1 MLQCSNDNAGA
12 AMKTGILTDQF
23 FASLESSIAGINDA
37 EMLPPACYTDAG
49 FHEFEK
55 DAVFNREWL
64 CVGRESWAREPGEFF
79 TTAHIGEP
87 IVVVRNRDGVLK
99 AFSTVCQHRAMLV
112 AEGSGRTKTFVC
124 PYHHWVYSLDGQLIG
139 APAMERTC
147 GFDKK
152 QIRLPEFKIEIWLGW
167 VFINF
172 DPKAAPL
179 APRLKVLTDAIAEYR
194 MDLAEGPKPDGSTTY
209 PWNWKVMF
217 ENNNDGYHANRLHR
231 GMHDVI
237 PSALAR
243 FPEIPP
249 DSACYFRYNGTT
261 NKDGAVNPLQRC
273 ILKLFPNLTEKQHN
287 EVIFANIPPTLTLG
301 FRSDQISFFML
312 HADSAEVTSAESGV
326 LYAPGA
332 MDEPL
337 FEERRQINVQASIK
351 VAAQDRHVDTLVQ
364 RGLRSR
370 FAIRGRYSWQEE
382 THREFNKW
390 LVDRYRAE
398 WRERSG
404 PQSRLA
410 AE

>member
-1 MLQCSNDNAGA
+1 MIWKGDRTMAKHILNDQ
-12 AMKTGILTDQF
+12 L
-23 FASLESSIAGINDA
+23 FASFDASIGPVDNA
-37 EMLPPACYTDAG
+37 EMLPPVCYTDA
-49 FHEFEK
+49 EFYDFER
-55 DAVFNREWL
+55 DAIFNREWL
-64 CVGRESWAREPGEFF
+64 CVGRESWAAEPGEFY
-79 TTAHIGEP
+79 TSTHIGEP
-87 IVVVRNRDGVLK
+87 IVVVRNRQNVLK

-112 AEGSGRTKTFVC
+112 AEGYGRTKIFLC

-139 APAMERTC
+139 ARAMERAC
-147 GFDKK
+147 GFDKTR
-152 QIRLPEFKIEIWLGW
+152 IRLPEFKLEVWQGF

-172 DPKAAPL
+172 DPNARPL
-179 APRLKVLTDAIAEYR
+179 APRLAVLDAAIANYR
-194 MDLAEGPKPDGSTTY
+194 VDLANGPRPDGSVTY

-231 GMHDVI
+231 GMHDVV

-261 NKDGAVNPLQRC
+261 RKDGAVNPLQHC
-273 ILKLFPNLTEKQHN
+273 ILKLFPDLTDEQRH
-287 EVIFANIPPTLTLG
+287 EVIFANVPPTLTLA
-301 FRSDQISFFML
+301 FRSDQVSFFIL
-312 HADSAEVTSAESGV
+312 HAEDAEVTVAEQGT

-337 FEERRQINVQASIK
+337 FEERRQINVQASVLIG
-351 VAAQDRHVDTLVQ
+351 AQDRHVDTLVQ

-370 FAIRGRYSWQEE
+370 HAIRGRYSWQEQ

-390 LVDRYRAE
+390 LVDRYRAT
-398 WRERSG
+398 WREMTAG
-404 PQSRLA
+404 RLQAA

>member
-1 MLQCSNDNAGA
+1 
-12 AMKTGILTDQF
+12 
-23 FASLESSIAGINDA
+23 
-37 EMLPPACYTDAG
+37 
-49 FHEFEK
+49 
-55 DAVFNREWL
+55 
-64 CVGRESWAREPGEFF
+64 
-79 TTAHIGEP
+79 
-87 IVVVRNRDGVLK
+87 
-99 AFSTVCQHRAMLV
+99 
-112 AEGSGRTKTFVC
+112 
-124 PYHHWVYSLDGQLIG
+124 
-139 APAMERTC
+139 
-147 GFDKK
+147 
-152 QIRLPEFKIEIWLGW
+152 
-167 VFINF
+167 
-172 DPKAAPL
+172 
-179 APRLKVLTDAIAEYR
+179 
-194 MDLAEGPKPDGSTTY
+194 
-209 PWNWKVMF
+209 
-217 ENNNDGYHANRLHR
+217 
-231 GMHDVI
+231 MHDVI

>member
-1 MLQCSNDNAGA
+1 MSILNDQ
-12 AMKTGILTDQF
+12 L
-23 FASLESSIAGINDA
+23 FASFDSSITPIDEAQ
-37 EMLPPACYTDAG
+37 MLPPVCYTDG
-49 FHEFEK
+49 DFHEFEK
-55 DAVFNREWL
+55 EAVFNHEWL

-79 TTAHIGEP
+79 TTNHCGEP
-87 IVVVRNRDGVLK
+87 IVVVRNRDLVLK

-112 AEGSGRTKTFVC
+112 CEGHGRTKTFLC

-139 APAMERTC
+139 APAMERAC

-152 QIRLPEFKIEIWLGW
+152 QVRLAEFKLEIWLGF

-172 DPKAAPL
+172 DRDARPL
-179 APRLKVLTDAIAEYR
+179 GPRLETLRLAIENYKAE
-194 MDLAEGPKPDGSTTY
+194 LAEGPRPDGSTTY

-243 FPEIPP
+243 FPDLP
-249 DSACYFRYNGTT
+249 DDTAGYFRYNGTT
-261 NKDGAVNPLQRC
+261 HRDGAVNPLQRC
-273 ILKLFPNLTEKQHN
+273 ILKLFPDLTDQQRD
-287 EVIFANIPPTLTLG
+287 EVIFANVPPTLTMG
-301 FRSDQISFFML
+301 FRSDQISYFIL
-312 HADSAEVTSAESGV
+312 HADSAEVTTAESGV

-351 VAAQDRHVDTLVQ
+351 IGAQDRHVDTLVQ

-370 FAIRGRYSWQEE
+370 FAIRGRYSWQEQ

-390 LVDRYRAE
+390 LVERYRATWQAQMRDHAGE
-398 WRERSG
+398 TLRA
-404 PQSRLA
+404 A

>member
-1 MLQCSNDNAGA
+1 MSSS
-12 AMKTGILTDQF
+12 ILNEHL
-23 FASLESSIAGINDA
+23 FASFEASIRDINNA
-37 EMLPPACYTDAG
+37 EMLPPVCYTNAE

-55 DAVFNREWL
+55 DAIFNREWL

-79 TTAHIGEP
+79 TTTHAGEP
-87 IVVVRNRDGVLK
+87 IVVVRNRHGELK

-112 AEGSGRTKTFVC
+112 AEGHGRTKTFLC

-139 APAMERTC
+139 APAMDRAC
-147 GFDKK
+147 DFDKK
-152 QIRLPEFKIEIWLGW
+152 QVRLPEFRLEVWLGF

-172 DPKAAPL
+172 DPDALPL
-179 APRLKVLTDAIAEYR
+179 GPRLEPLRNAVANYKAE
-194 MDLAEGPKPDGSTTY
+194 LADGPRPDGSTTY

-237 PSALAR
+237 PSALCR
-243 FPEIPP
+243 FPELPP
-249 DSACYFRYNGTT
+249 DTAGYFRWNGTT

-273 ILKLFPNLTEKQHN
+273 ILRIFPDLTEPQRH
-287 EVIFANIPPTLTLG
+287 EVIFANVPPTLTLG
-301 FRSDQISFFML
+301 FRSDQVSYFIL
-312 HADSAEVTSAESGV
+312 HAEGPEVTVAEQGV

-332 MDEPL
+332 MEEPL
-337 FEERRQINVQASIK
+337 FEERRQINVQSSVIIG
-351 VAAQDRHVDTLVQ
+351 AQDRHVDTLVQ

-370 FAIRGRYSWQEE
+370 YAIRGRYSWQEQ

-390 LVDRYRAE
+390 LVDRYRDTWHGRKGAQL
-398 WRERSG
+398 R
-404 PQSRLA
+404 A

>member
-1 MLQCSNDNAGA
+1 
-12 AMKTGILTDQF
+12 MKTSILNEHF
-23 FASLESSIAGINDA
+23 FAGLESSIADVNSA
-37 EMLPPACYTDAG
+37 EMLPPACYTDAE

-55 DAVFNREWL
+55 QAVFDHEWL
-64 CVGRESWAREPGEFF
+64 CVGRESWAKETGEFF
-79 TTAHIGEP
+79 TTSHVGEP
-87 IVVVRNRDGVLK
+87 IVVVRNREGVLK

-112 AEGSGRTKTFVC
+112 AEGSGRTKTFLC

-139 APAMERTC
+139 APAMERAC

-152 QIRLPEFKIEIWLGW
+152 QVRLPEFKLEIWQGF

-172 DPKAAPL
+172 DPHARPL
-179 APRLKVLTDAIAEYR
+179 APRLEVLSQAIANYR
-194 MDLAEGPKPDGSTTY
+194 MDLADGPRPDGSTTY

-243 FPEIPP
+243 FPELPA
-249 DSACYFRYNGTT
+249 DTACYFRYNGTT
-261 NKDGAVNPLQRC
+261 NKDGAINPLQRC
-273 ILKLFPNLTEKQHN
+273 ILRLFPDLTDAQRH
-287 EVIFANIPPTLTLG
+287 EVVFANVPPTLTLG
-301 FRSDQISFFML
+301 FRSDQISYFIL
-312 HADSAEVTSAESGV
+312 HADSAEVTTAVPGV

-337 FEERRQINVQASIK
+337 FEERRQINVQASVMIG
-351 VAAQDRHVDTLVQ
+351 AQDRHVDTLVQ

-370 FAIRGRYSWQEE
+370 YAARGRYSWQEQ

-390 LVDRYRAE
+390 LVERYRAI
-398 WRERSG
+398 WRDLTTG
-404 PQSRLA
+404 RLQAA

>member
-1 MLQCSNDNAGA
+1 
-12 AMKTGILTDQF
+12 MKTSILADQF
-23 FASLESSIAGINDA
+23 FASLDSSIAGINDA
-37 EMLPPACYTDAG
+37 EMLPPACYTDAE

-79 TTAHIGEP
+79 TTSHIGEP

-124 PYHHWVYSLDGQLIG
+124 PYHHWVYSLDGRLIG

-152 QIRLPEFKIEIWLGW
+152 QVRLPEFKVEIWLGW

-172 DPKAAPL
+172 DPNAAPL
-179 APRLKVLTDAIAEYR
+179 APGLKVLTDAIAEYR
-194 MDLAEGPKPDGSTTY
+194 MELADGPKPDTSTTY

-261 NKDGAVNPLQRC
+261 HKDGAVNPLQRC
-273 ILKLFPNLTEKQHN
+273 ILKLFPDLTEKQRN

-301 FRSDQISFFML
+301 FRSDQISFFVL
-312 HADSAEVTSAESGV
+312 HADGAEMTTAESGV

-337 FEERRQINVQASIK
+337 FEERRQINAQASIK
-351 VAAQDRHVDTLVQ
+351 IGAQDRHVDTLVQ

-398 WRERSG
+398 WQGRTG
-404 PQSRLA
+404 QQPRLA

>member
-1 MLQCSNDNAGA
+1 M
-12 AMKTGILTDQF
+12 THLTEHLF
-23 FASLESSIAGINDA
+23 VSFESSITDVNSAQ
-37 EMLPPACYTDAG
+37 MLPPLCYTDSE
-49 FHEFEK
+49 FYDFEK
-55 DAVFNREWL
+55 SAIFDREWL

-79 TTAHIGEP
+79 TASHSGEP
-87 IVVVRNRDGVLK
+87 IVVVRNREGTLN

-112 AEGSGRTKTFVC
+112 AEGRGRTKTFVC

-139 APAMERTC
+139 APAMDRAC

-152 QIRLPEFKIEIWLGW
+152 QVRLPAFKLEVWQGF
-167 VFINF
+167 VFVNM
-172 DPKAAPL
+172 DPDARSL
-179 APRLKVLTDAIAEYR
+179 APRLGALDKAIANFR
-194 MDLAEGPKPDGSTTY
+194 VDIAEGPRPEGSTTY

-243 FPEIPP
+243 FPDLPP
-249 DSACYFRYNGTT
+249 DTAGYFRWNGTT

-273 ILKLFPNLTEKQHN
+273 ILKLFPDLTEEQRH
-287 EVIFANIPPTLTLG
+287 EVIFANVPPTLTLG
-301 FRSDQISFFML
+301 FRSDQVSYFIL
-312 HADSAEVTSAESGV
+312 HADGPEVTVAEQGV

-337 FEERRQINVQASIK
+337 FEERRQINVQASVLIG
-351 VAAQDRHVDTLVQ
+351 AQDRHVDTLVQ

-370 FAIRGRYSWQEE
+370 HAIRGRYSWQEQ

-390 LVDRYRAE
+390 LVDRYRAA
-398 WRERSG
+398 WHARRG
-404 PQSRLA
+404 ARLQA

>member
-1 MLQCSNDNAGA
+1 MSV
-12 AMKTGILTDQF
+12 LTEQLC
-23 FASLESSIAGINDA
+23 ASFESSIADINSA
-37 EMLPPACYTDAG
+37 EMLPPLCYTDAE
-49 FHEFEK
+49 FHDFEK
-55 DAVFNREWL
+55 EAVFNHEWL
-64 CVGRESWAREPGEFF
+64 CVGRESWAREAGEFF
-79 TTAHIGEP
+79 TTSHIGEP
-87 IVVVRNRDGVLK
+87 VVVVRNRDGALK

-112 AEGSGRTKTFVC
+112 AEGYGRTKTFVC

-139 APAMERTC
+139 APAMERAC

-152 QIRLPEFKIEIWLGW
+152 QVRLPEFKLEVWQGW
-167 VFINF
+167 VFISL
-172 DPKAAPL
+172 DPNARPL
-179 APRLKVLTDAIAEYR
+179 APRLAALDAAIANFR
-194 MDLAEGPKPDGSTTY
+194 MNLADGPRPEGSTTY

-243 FPEIPP
+243 FPELPA
-249 DSACYFRYNGTT
+249 DTACYFRYNGTT
-261 NKDGAVNPLQRC
+261 KKDGAVNPLQRC
-273 ILKLFPNLTEKQHN
+273 ILRLFPDLTEAQRN

-301 FRSDQISFFML
+301 FRSDQISYFIL
-312 HADSAEVTSAESGV
+312 HAEAAEVTVAEQGV

-337 FEERRQINVQASIK
+337 FEERRQINVQSS
-351 VAAQDRHVDTLVQ
+351 VLVGAQDRHVDTLVQ

-370 FAIRGRYSWQEE
+370 HAIRGRYSWQEQ

-390 LVDRYRAE
+390 LVERYRTT
-398 WRERSG
+398 WRATTG
-404 PQSRLA
+404 AYLQAA

>member
-1 MLQCSNDNAGA
+1 MRTS
-12 AMKTGILTDQF
+12 ILNEQL
-23 FASLESSIAGINDA
+23 FASFEASIADINSA
-37 EMLPPACYTDAG
+37 EMLPPACYTDAE

-55 DAVFNREWL
+55 DSIFNHEWL
-64 CVGRESWAREPGEFF
+64 CAGRESWAREPGEFF
-79 TTAHIGEP
+79 TTTHIGEP
-87 IVVVRNRDGVLK
+87 IVVVRNRTGVLK

-112 AEGSGRTKTFVC
+112 AEGHGRTKTFLC

-139 APAMERTC
+139 APAMDRAC
-147 GFDKK
+147 DFDKK
-152 QIRLPEFKIEIWLGW
+152 QVRLPEFKLEVWLGF

-172 DPKAAPL
+172 DQNAKPL
-179 APRLKVLTDAIAEYR
+179 APRLEGLRQAIANYHPE
-194 MDLAEGPKPDGSTTY
+194 LADGPRPDGSTTY

-237 PSALAR
+237 PSALCR
-243 FPEIPP
+243 FPELPA
-249 DSACYFRYNGTT
+249 DTAGYFRYNGTT

-273 ILKLFPNLTEKQHN
+273 ILPLFPDLTDEQRH
-287 EVIFANIPPTLTLG
+287 EVIFANVPPTLTLG
-301 FRSDQISFFML
+301 FRSDQVSYFIL
-312 HADSAEVTSAESGV
+312 HAEGPEVTVAESGV

-337 FEERRQINVQASIK
+337 FEERRQINVRASITIG
-351 VAAQDRHVDTLVQ
+351 AQDRHVDTLVQ

-370 FAIRGRYSWQEE
+370 FAIRGRYSWQEQ

-390 LVDRYRAE
+390 LVDRYRAT
-398 WRERSG
+398 WRG
-404 PQSRLA
+404 LTGARLREA

>member
-1 MLQCSNDNAGA
+1 
-12 AMKTGILTDQF
+12 MKTSMLNDQL
-23 FASLESSIAGINDA
+23 FASFESSIAAVDEA
-37 EMLPPACYTDAG
+37 EMLPPACYTDSD
-49 FHEFEK
+49 FHGFEK
-55 DAVFNREWL
+55 AAIFDREWL
-64 CVGRESWAREPGEFF
+64 CVGRESWACEPGEFF
-79 TTAHIGEP
+79 TTSHSGEP
-87 IVVVRNRDGVLK
+87 IVVVRNRDGALK

-112 AEGSGRTKTFVC
+112 AEGHGRTKTFLC

-139 APAMERTC
+139 APAMERAR

-152 QIRLPEFKIEIWLGW
+152 QVRLAEFKLEIWLGF

-172 DPKAAPL
+172 DRDARPL
-179 APRLKVLTDAIAEYR
+179 APRLETLRTAIENYKAE
-194 MDLAEGPKPDGSTTY
+194 LAEGPRPDGSTTY

-243 FPEIPP
+243 FPDLPA
-249 DSACYFRYNGTT
+249 DTAGYFRYNGTT
-261 NKDGAVNPLQRC
+261 HRDGAINPLQRC
-273 ILKLFPNLTEKQHN
+273 ILKLFPDLTDKQRD
-287 EVIFANIPPTLTLG
+287 EVIFANVPPTLTMG
-301 FRSDQISFFML
+301 FRSDQISYFIL
-312 HADSAEVTSAESGV
+312 HADGAEVTTAETGV

-351 VAAQDRHVDTLVQ
+351 IGAQDRHVDTLVQ

-370 FAIRGRYSWQEE
+370 FAIRGRYSWQEQ

-390 LVDRYRAE
+390 LVERYRAT
-398 WRERSG
+398 WDSLERDRMG
-404 PQSRLA
+404 QTLRAA